1 MQGLFFRTLEKF
13 IARPDLPVDERR
25 KRIFLVIFLGAA
37 IPTTLSFGLWNLVN
51 NGLTL
56 VVYLLFLTAFA
67 SAIILIALRYV
78 QYLHGFY
85 RVGVALVLL
94 LLSYVVA
101 TGAGYEVGYVWFYF
115 HPLTSFFLFGGGEG
129 FLWVLISWIIGLF
142 LTIFNLG
149 SYDYSP
155 HTGIRFMV
163 SYTLVSVLAYGLEA
177 ARQHYYDQLA
187 AEKLALEAA
196 LQQVKT
202 LRDLLPICASCKKI
216 RDDGGYWHQV
226 ESYMRDHA
234 GVEFSHSICP
244 DCRVKLY
251 PLRVRGSD
259 HVA

>member
-1 MQGLFFRTLEKF
+1 MQGFLFRTLEKF
-13 IARPDLPVDERR
+13 IARPNLPVDERR
-25 KRIFLVIFLGAA
+25 KRIFLVIFLGTA
-37 IPTTLSFGLWNLVN
+37 IPITLSFGLWNLVN

-56 VVYLLFLTAFA
+56 AVYLLFLTTCV
-67 SAIILIALRYV
+67 SVTILIALRYV
-78 QYLHGFY
+78 HHLHVFY
-85 RVGVALVLL
+85 RGGIAVALL
-94 LLSYVVA
+94 LLSHVVA

-115 HPLTSFFLFGGGEG
+115 HPLASFFLLGSGEG
-129 FLWVLISWIIGLF
+129 FLWVLSSWVIGLL

-187 AEKLALEAA
+187 AEKSALEMA

-251 PLRVRGSD
+251 PLRVRDSD
-259 HVA
+259 SVA

>member
-1 MQGLFFRTLEKF
+1 
-13 IARPDLPVDERR
+13 
-25 KRIFLVIFLGAA
+25 
-37 IPTTLSFGLWNLVN
+37 
-51 NGLTL
+51 
-56 VVYLLFLTAFA
+56 
-67 SAIILIALRYV
+67 
-78 QYLHGFY
+78 
-85 RVGVALVLL
+85 
-94 LLSYVVA
+94 
-101 TGAGYEVGYVWFYF
+101 
-115 HPLTSFFLFGGGEG
+115 
-129 FLWVLISWIIGLF
+129 
-142 LTIFNLG
+142 
-149 SYDYSP
+149 
-155 HTGIRFMV
+155 MV